1 MATEA
6 PNDRYEQV
14 YQATYD
20 AVWAVVG
27 EVVYGLVLA
36 ALFLVGL
43 DVVVVSLTGFA
54 TTATPIAVV
63 FAFSGSFS
71 CSSPHIGSRSC
82 STSCRGRRC
91 HGPPPRTVTN

>member
-6 PNDRYEQV
+6 SNDQYEQV

-36 ALFLVGL
+36 ALFLVGI
-43 DVVVVSLTGFA
+43 DIVVVSLMGFVA
-54 TTATPIAVV
+54 IATPIAVV
-63 FAFSGSFS
+63 FALLGVVLVVITAHRFAKLFDLLPWS
-71 CSSPHIGSRSC
+71 
-82 STSCRGRRC
+82 
-91 HGPPPRTVTN
+91 